1 MGTDPAQQSIWNPL
15 TGEYE
20 DPAKPAAD
28 DFFGSHTD
36 PPPKQ
41 QTDHFGSHSDFSLE
55 TDYVQYSQRTID
67 AMAQLEAESGVPQPV
82 KTV

>member
-1 MGTDPAQQSIWNPL
+1 MHRRSFAGPCTTQ
-15 TGEYE
+15 G
-20 DPAKPAAD
+20 D

-36 PPPKQ
+36 LPPKQ
-41 QTDHFGSHSDFSLE
+41 QSDHFGSHGNFTME
-55 TDYVQYSQRTID
+55 TGYVQYNQRTID